1 MSKTK
6 AYASAG
12 VDIDLA
18 DSLKSGLK
26 ASLKKAS
33 RPEVLGG
40 IGAFGGLFS
49 LKSLNYKNPVLVS
62 SIDGVGTKLRLAFEN
77 DRHDSVGRD
86 LVNHC
91 INDIAVMG
99 AEPLF
104 FLDYIGTGKLLP
116 EVFHRLVGGMA
127 GACADS
133 NCALIGGETA
143 QMPGFYKD
151 GEYDLVGTIVGIV
164 ERDGI
169 VAGESIAEG
178 DVLIGLE
185 SSGLHT
191 NGYSLARQIF
201 FAQLR
206 YRIDDRIP
214 GSEQTL
220 LDALLEPHRCYLPVL
235 RELFG
240 RQTNFKEEGKPLL
253 INGAAHITG
262 GGFTGNVNRVL
273 ADHLQA
279 VVDIDSWPCRG
290 IFSIL
295 RNESNVDPNELYEV
309 FNMGIGVV
317 LVVPEV
323 NADTVLDTC
332 AKLNFPA
339 WKIGHVRQRPEG
351 QGQVK
356 MQF

>member
-1 MSKTK
+1 MSKPK
-6 AYASAG
+6 AYATAG

-18 DSLKSGLK
+18 DSLKTGLK
-26 ASLKKAS
+26 ASLKRAS

-49 LKSLNYKNPVLVS
+49 LKNLKYKNPVLVS

-77 DRHDSVGRD
+77 DRHESVGRD
-86 LVNHC
+86 LVQHC
-91 INDIAVMG
+91 LNDIAVMG

-104 FLDYIGTGKLLP
+104 FLDYIGTGKLRGD
-116 EVFHRLVGGMA
+116 VFQRLVSGMA
-127 GACADS
+127 DACADA

-143 QMPGFYKD
+143 QMPGFYQD

-164 ERDGI
+164 DRDEI
-169 VAGESIAEG
+169 VAGEAIRPG

-201 FAQLR
+201 FTQLR
-206 YRIDDRIP
+206 YRIDDQLP

-220 LDALLEPHRCYLPVL
+220 LDALLEPHRSYLPVL
-235 RELFG
+235 RELFTAQLG
-240 RQTNFKEEGKPLL
+240 NKERGEPLL

-273 ADHLQA
+273 SDALQA
-279 VVDIDSWPCRG
+279 VIEVESWPRKG
-290 IFSIL
+290 LFEIL
-295 RNESNVDPNELYEV
+295 WSESGVDQAELYEV
-309 FNMGIGVV
+309 FNMGIGMV
-317 LVVPEV
+317 LVVPEA
-323 NADTVLDTC
+323 NAQKVLDTC
-332 AKLNFPA
+332 AKLEFPA
-339 WKIGHVRQRPEG
+339 WKIGVVQERPEG
-351 QGQVK
+351 EGQVK
-356 MQF
+356 LSF

>member
-1 MSKTK
+1 MSKPK

-26 ASLKKAS
+26 ASLKRAS

-49 LKSLNYKNPVLVS
+49 LNNLKYKNPVLVS

-77 DRHDSVGRD
+77 DRHESVGRD
-86 LVNHC
+86 LVQHC
-91 INDIAVMG
+91 LNDIAVMG

-104 FLDYIGTGKLLP
+104 FLDYIGTGKLHP
-116 EVFHRLVGGMA
+116 DVFQRLVSGMA
-127 GACADS
+127 DACADA

-143 QMPGFYKD
+143 QMPGFYQD

-164 ERDGI
+164 DRDAI
-169 VAGESIAEG
+169 VAGEDIQAG

-201 FAQLR
+201 FTQLR
-206 YRIDDRIP
+206 YRIDDRMP
-214 GSEQTL
+214 GSDRGL
-220 LDALLEPHRCYLPVL
+220 LDALLEPHRSYLPIL
-235 RELFG
+235 RELFTTQAA
-240 RQTNFKEEGKPLL
+240 RKEAGQSLL

-273 ADHLQA
+273 NDSLQA
-279 VVDIDSWPCRG
+279 VIEVESWPRKG
-290 IFSIL
+290 LFEIL
-295 RNESNVDPNELYEV
+295 WNESGVDHDELYEV
-309 FNMGIGVV
+309 FNMGIGMT
-317 LVVPEV
+317 LVVPAE
-323 NADTVLDTC
+323 NEQTVLETC
-332 AKLNFPA
+332 KRLKFPA
-339 WKIGHVRQRPEG
+339 WKIGVVKDRPTGEA
-351 QGQVK
+351 QVK
-356 MQF
+356 LNY